1 MLPIGD
7 GTFAVPACCAPDA
20 LSPWFRPR
28 GKLCPGRPRREN
40 ALMKIAVL
48 DDFQD
53 AARGTA
59 DWSGLDV
66 TFFND
71 NVMGEALV
79 ARLRPFAGVVL
90 IRERS
95 RFPRGLLEQLPN
107 LRLIAT
113 VGMRNAA
120 IDLAACRARG
130 IAVTGT
136 EGGGAPTAELA
147 FGLILALSRNIVAE
161 DRSLRAGTWQSRHI
175 GSVVRGKTLG
185 LVGLGKLGAEVAR
198 MGQAFGMDCQAWST
212 NLTPERAQ
220 QAGCRAVDKA
230 TLFGSSDYISLHLV
244 LGERSRGI
252 VGAADI
258 AAMRPTA
265 CLVNTSRTGLLDE
278 AALTLALTSGRI
290 GGAALDVFAVEPLP
304 PGAPILSAP
313 NTILTPHLGYATREN
328 YASYF
333 PQVVECIQAWQSG
346 AVIRP
351 LH

>member
-1 MLPIGD
+1 
-7 GTFAVPACCAPDA
+7 
-20 LSPWFRPR
+20 
-28 GKLCPGRPRREN
+28 
-40 ALMKIAVL
+40 MKIAVL

-53 AARGTA
+53 AARGMA
-59 DWSGLDV
+59 DWSALDV
-66 TFFND
+66 TFFTD
-71 NVMGEALV
+71 NVTGEALAQRLQPFDV
-79 ARLRPFAGVVL
+79 AVL

-95 RFPRGLLEQLPN
+95 RFSRSLLEQLPN
-107 LRLIAT
+107 LRMIAT
-113 VGMRNAA
+113 LGMRNAA
-120 IDLAACRARG
+120 IDLDACRERG

-161 DRSLRAGTWQSRHI
+161 DRSLRAGTWETRRL
-175 GSVVRGKTLG
+175 GSVVHGKTLG

-198 MGQAFGMDCQAWST
+198 MGQAFGMDCLAWSP

-244 LGERSRGI
+244 LSDRSRGI

-265 CLVNTSRTGLLDE
+265 CLVNTSRAGLLDE
-278 AALTLALTSGRI
+278 TALIEALTAGRI
-290 GGAALDVFAVEPLP
+290 GGAGLDVFTEEPLP
-304 PGAPILSAP
+304 TGAAILSAP

-328 YASYF
+328 YANYF
-333 PQVVECIQAWQSG
+333 PQVVECIQGWQAGKS
-346 AVIRP
+346 IRP
-351 LH
+351 LK